1 LLHEISRDESFMER
15 IRAGWEAFQTYLDT
29 DTPPPLTD
37 ADTVQRSDTFWKD
50 AATAFA
56 SAKQAADAA
65 DQALAAA
72 RDALVKLAVHPREQG
87 AGVTVTKFWKAGNV
101 DYKKVPALQGLD
113 LSAWRG
119 KSREEV
125 RVTAG

>member
-1 LLHEISRDESFMER
+1 MER
-15 IRAGWEAFQTYLDT
+15 IRAGWDGFQKYLDT
-29 DTPPPLTD
+29 DTPPPLTE

-50 AATAFA
+50 AAAAFA
-56 SAKQAADAA
+56 SAKAAADAA
-65 DQALAAA
+65 DLALTAA
-72 RDALVKLAVHPREQG
+72 RDALVKLAVHPRESG
-87 AGVTVTKFWKAGNV
+87 AGVTVTRYWKAGSV
-101 DYKKVPALQGLD
+101 AYAKLPCLQGLD